1 MKISSPSFGKKI
13 PIIKCQIQDVKT
25 GKFEPATVYTVD
37 CKDESD
43 ILEIRNLPDTWQYKL
58 GLAKDMARKHQLQS
72 HYFQD
77 NDSTFY
83 VLQDDKDRILGFS
96 EIEETEDGVY
106 DLKYLESNTLGT
118 KKYVGQALL
127 ASVAEDVLCK
137 NGTKLTVND
146 AVDSAFD
153 FYSETCG
160 FEDVYG
166 YYLKMNREQINQ
178 FIEQT
183 EDRTQSL
190 LINLRG

>member
-1 MKISSPSFGKKI
+1 
-13 PIIKCQIQDVKT
+13 
-25 GKFEPATVYTVD
+25 
-37 CKDESD
+37 
-43 ILEIRNLPDTWQYKL
+43 
-58 GLAKDMARKHQLQS
+58 MARKHQLQS

-153 FYSETCG
+153 FYSETFF
-160 FEDVYG
+160 FEEV
-166 YYLKMNREQINQ
+166 LKLAIFSPQILFLPFGALFLNI
-178 FIEQT
+178 F
-183 EDRTQSL
+183 SPFF
-190 LINLRG
+190 